1 METDCLKSLNN
12 IIVNQSVAS
21 HLSSR
26 DMTLIDTGRE
36 ASNMADTATVSIVRG
51 LVKPEVPALTWLTSY
66 SLATAP
72 ARRLLR
78 RFL

>member
-1 METDCLKSLNN
+1 
-12 IIVNQSVAS
+12 
-21 HLSSR
+21 
-26 DMTLIDTGRE
+26 MTLIDTGRE